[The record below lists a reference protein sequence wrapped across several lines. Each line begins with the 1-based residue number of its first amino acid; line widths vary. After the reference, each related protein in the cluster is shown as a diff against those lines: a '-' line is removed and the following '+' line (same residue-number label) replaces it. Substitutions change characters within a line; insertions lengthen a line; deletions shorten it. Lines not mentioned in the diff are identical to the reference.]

1 MTNASSPVVETKEPS
16 RGPRL
21 ISVVNGLRRAP
32 KLPTAVLAVL
42 LIFGAF
48 GQWITTP
55 SPSIWAT
62 PSPLMRKAPPPTCW
76 AR

>member
-1 MTNASSPVVETKEPS
+1 MTNASSPVVETKEPF

-48 GQWITTP
+48 GQWIRPPQPRRRRFGQLLRP
-55 SPSIWAT
+55 SGVA
-62 PSPLMRKAPPPTCW
+62 
-76 AR
+76 